1 MSLITVKL
9 PPKHVELLIRLAS
22 DQLFRREFIDP
33 RMPGN
38 HVNREEVNMGKD
50 LVKRLQLLVE
60 KGVKDAV

>member
-1 MSLITVKL
+1 MSFITVKL
-9 PPKHVELLIRLAS
+9 PPKQVELLIRLAS

-38 HVNREEVNMGKD
+38 HVNREEVTLGKE

-60 KGVKDAV
+60 KGVKDAI